1 MKSRS
6 LFCPLALSALVFA
19 GAAQAQVRITEVA
32 PWSSGNSPV
41 AADWFELTNFG
52 ASAVDISGWRVD
64 DNSFSFA
71 ASVALTG
78 ITSIAPGESV
88 IFIEGAAAN
97 TNFVPTWFGPSGA
110 PAGLQIGRY
119 SGSGIGLST
128 GGDAVV
134 VFNTAGT
141 ELTRVSFGTSS
152 ASAPFRSFDNSFGL
166 TGVTITDLSANGIN
180 NAFVA
185 FAGGEIG
192 SPGLVPEPGT
202 WAMLLAGAG
211 IVGAAARRRRAA

>member
-1 MKSRS
+1 MKTT
-6 LFCPLALSALVFA
+6 LTLALSALLAA
-19 GAAQAQVRITEVA
+19 GAAQAQLAVTEVA
-32 PWSSGNSPV
+32 PWSSGNSPAV
-41 AADWFELTNFG
+41 NADWFEVTNFG

-64 DNSFSFA
+64 DSSFSFG
-71 ASVALTG
+71 ASVALVG
-78 ITSIAPGESV
+78 VTSIAPGESV

-97 TNFVPTWFGPSGA
+97 AGFVPTWFGASA
-110 PAGLQIGRY
+110 PATLQIGRY

-134 VFNTAGT
+134 LFTAGGA
-141 ELTRVSFGTSS
+141 EVTRLSFG
-152 ASAPFRSFDNSFGL
+152 ASPTAAPFATFDNSFGL
-166 TGVTITDLSANGIN
+166 SGVTINTLSANGIN

-202 WAMLLAGAG
+202 WAMLAAGLG
-211 IVGAAARRRRAA
+211 LVGAAARRRRAA